1 MKNVHD
7 LFPNPMDLIAWEK
20 VNNFVKVKVNRCEAD
35 VKIILDSKEK
45 DRNVSTIEKSNYLR
59 QVLHFLGNTEFRYKC
74 KMLSPIN
81 ILD

>member
-7 LFPNPMDLIAWEK
+7 LFPNPIDIIAWEK

-45 DRNVSTIEKSNYLR
+45 DRNVSTVEK
-59 QVLHFLGNTEFRYKC
+59 K
-74 KMLSPIN
+74 
-81 ILD
+81 